1 MKLVAALAAG
11 WVAFAFAATA
21 AVPNPT
27 VTGPVPSS
35 VIPGHVSRDY
45 TFFATDHPLAV
56 NGYVEQEFFIEG
68 TANRYDTPNLATATI
83 VSSGHPYKTR
93 MVVRRPADGTKFN
106 GIVLVEWLNVSNGF
120 DADNLWFFAWAHA
133 LRSGYAWVGVSAQR
147 VGVDRLKTW
156 SPARYGTLDVTAGAT
171 VPTDVLSYDIFS
183 QAGKAIANPVGVDI
197 LGGLKPKVIIASGES
212 QSAARLAVYLKS
224 VVPLGSDYDA
234 AFLLSNYGQQIRPD
248 VRVPT
253 MKVLFEWDLETGEAV
268 GRQPDS
274 AKYHSWEVAGT
285 AHVDH
290 HLRLSREP
298 LELRDLLVSSEA
310 NLAPT
315 CIVPTIGSR
324 APNHYVVSAGL
335 DALIRWEKDGK
346 RPAVSPR
353 TEIATFGPGNGA
365 KIARDS
371 FDIAKGGIRISQIEV
386 PTASN
391 VGGNN
396 GGGACPRWGF
406 HKPFSI
412 ATLDAL
418 YPSRGRY
425 VDDVVR
431 TTRANLKKGFILK
444 PDAQAT
450 ISDAI
455 ESRVGKAGRA
465 NFDWDHDPDFNDD

>member
-1 MKLVAALAAG
+1 MKFFTAVAAGCMALALC
-11 WVAFAFAATA
+11 ATA

-27 VTGPVPSS
+27 VIGPVPSS
-35 VIPGHVSRDY
+35 VTPGHSSRDY
-45 TFFATDHPLAV
+45 AFFATDHPMAV
-56 NGYVEQEFFIEG
+56 NGYVEEEFFIEG
-68 TANRYDTPNLATATI
+68 RANRYDTPPLATGTI

-93 MVVRRPADGTKFN
+93 MVVRRPADPARFN
-106 GIVLVEWLNVSNGF
+106 GTVLVEWLNVSNGF
-120 DADNLWFFAWAHA
+120 DADNLWFFAWEHV

-156 SPARYGTLDVTAGAT
+156 SPVRYGTLDVTAGGT
-171 VPTDVLSYDIFS
+171 VAQDVLSYDIFS
-183 QAGKAIANPVGVDI
+183 QAGKAIASPMGVNV
-197 LGGLKPKVIIASGES
+197 LGGLKPKVMIATGES
-212 QSAARLAVYLKS
+212 QSAMRLATYLNS
-224 VVPLGSDYDA
+224 VVPLGNVYDA
-234 AFLLSNYGQQIRPD
+234 AFLLSNYGQPVRAD
-248 VRVPT
+248 VLVPT

-290 HLRLSREP
+290 HLRLTREP

-324 APNHYVVSAGL
+324 VPNHYVVSAGI

-346 RPAVSPR
+346 RPPASPR
-353 TEIATFGPGNGA
+353 IEIATFGPGNAA
-365 KIARDS
+365 KIARDG
-371 FDIAKGGIRISQIEV
+371 FDLAKGGIRLSQMEA
-386 PTASN
+386 PTAKN

-396 GGGACPRWGF
+396 GGGACPRWGY
-406 HKPFSI
+406 HQPFSL
-412 ATLDAL
+412 ATLDSL

-425 VDDVVR
+425 VEEVVR
-431 TTRANLKKGFILK
+431 VTRSNLKKGFILK

-450 ISDAI
+450 ISEAL
-455 ESRVGKAGRA
+455 ESRVGRSGRA
-465 NFDWDHDPDFNDD
+465 SFDWDHDPDFRDD